1 MTTTLLA
8 LTTLDGQSN
17 RFLEKA
23 AALAVTLGARLR
35 LAYCS
40 DDIAPFDAPLA
51 RLEQRTRHLARL
63 FDVPVD
69 MVHEDIRSLETLRTC
84 LAQCTLVA
92 VSHPLPGPDVRPSE
106 RELLDRLIRLRS
118 VPVLV
123 IRPET
128 HGFYRKV
135 LVPVSM
141 GSDPAGGVRW
151 AMALAR
157 HATIDLFHAAD
168 PASLPMG
175 ERIDAY
181 RRMGNLTRGLDDDS
195 PRKFVYTVGRGPVET
210 AIVQE
215 QRHNQQDLVVLG
227 DPPQSLWSRLWRA
240 PLAARLIGGLS
251 SDVLFI
257 PRTRA
262 SGVMHRAPPWEAM
275 A

>member
-1 MTTTLLA
+1 MTMTLLA

-69 MVHEDIRSLETLRTC
+69 MVHEDIRSLDTLRAC

-92 VSHPLPGPDVRPSE
+92 VSHPMPSAGAKPPA
-106 RELLDRLIRLRS
+106 RELLGRLIRLRS

-135 LVPVSM
+135 LVPVSL
-141 GSDPAGGVRW
+141 GSDPAAGVRW

-181 RRMGNLTRGLDDDS
+181 RRMGNLTRGLDDP

-215 QRHNQQDLVVLG
+215 QRDKQQDLVVLG
-227 DPPQSLWSRLWRA
+227 DPPQSLWSRLWRP

-262 SGVMHRAPPWEAM
+262 SGVVHRAPPWEAM